1 MGVSN
6 RQIWFLFYVA
16 VGCSRSASFVTFWFW
31 CDERRHSLPPPS
43 RSAPELLSLGLV
55 LRVVAG
61 FVFCCRG
68 FFLFSSTVCLLFW
81 ILVSWFVFR
90 SVEICRDQIFQF
102 CIRGV

>member
-61 FVFCCRG
+61 FVLIGKR
-68 FFLFSSTVCLLFW
+68 
-81 ILVSWFVFR
+81 LVRQHPKGEWGSKT
-90 SVEICRDQIFQF
+90 
-102 CIRGV
+102 